1 MRLLLAL
8 LLPAAAR
15 GAVEIFVDPAGGD
28 DASARGPQH
37 APLRTLGAARATVR
51 ATLQSDHGEGE
62 AEDVVVQLLPGRH
75 EVSGGPLSL
84 GAPDGGA
91 GDRTVTWRSL
101 DPATPAVIDGG
112 TRVVGWAPCAAVA
125 GALIAPLPP
134 KIAASAPLRQLWVG
148 GRRATRPREYVVQWQ
163 RGGDGKPPPSLI
175 LNSSVTNITST
186 PNASVPFSG
195 RWLGYDFAAARPV
208 QPSAWANPSDVEFVF
223 RSSQPWIEPRCT
235 VARVDASAVYLKQP
249 CLGDLS
255 QRERGPDKSA
265 NRPMLPPY
273 YIENVLTNLTQPGQ
287 WYYHRANASIIYMPR
302 PGETAASVAASA
314 FVIRTNDFGVWAP
327 LL

>member
-1 MRLLLAL
+1 MAL
-8 LLPAAAR
+8 HQICCVTAERRNAAKSR
-15 GAVEIFVDPAGGD
+15 VLE
-28 DASARGPQH
+28 AS
-37 APLRTLGAARATVR
+37 
-51 ATLQSDHGEGE
+51 
-62 AEDVVVQLLPGRH
+62 
-75 EVSGGPLSL
+75 
-84 GAPDGGA
+84 
-91 GDRTVTWRSL
+91 
-101 DPATPAVIDGG
+101 PAVIDGG
-112 TRVVGWAPCAAVA
+112 TRVVGWAPSAAVV
-125 GALIAPLPP
+125 GALVAPLPP

-175 LNSSVTNITST
+175 LNSSVINITST

-195 RWLGYDFAAARPV
+195 LWLGYDFAAGGPV
-208 QPSAWANPSDVEFVF
+208 KPSAWANPSDVEFVF

-235 VARVDASAVYLKQP
+235 VARIDGSAVYLKQP

-314 FVIRTNDFGVWAP
+314 FVSTEETILLVNGSHNMAWEGVRFQHATWDQPSTARGYVDWQAGTSGGIYVRRA
-327 LL
+327 